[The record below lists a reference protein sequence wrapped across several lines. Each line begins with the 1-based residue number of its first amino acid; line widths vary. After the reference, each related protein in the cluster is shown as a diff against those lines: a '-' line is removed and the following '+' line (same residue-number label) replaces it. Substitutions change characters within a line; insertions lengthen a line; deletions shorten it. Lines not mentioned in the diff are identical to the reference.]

1 MDRKII
7 GRISEVEVV
16 ITSAEMDALFKEIM
30 SKGADLLAY
39 GSTPNDIFYYVTK
52 CKRLI
57 EGQKAIIKHL
67 EASHGGVNTAGK
79 VS

>member
-16 ITSAEMDALFKEIM
+16 ITSAEMDDLFKEIM
-30 SKGADLLAY
+30 AKGADLVAY
-39 GSTPNDIFYYVTK
+39 ASTPTEVFYYVTK

-57 EGQKAIIKHL
+57 EGQKAIIEHL
-67 EASHGGVNTAGK
+67 EASHAKDSGA
-79 VS
+79 